1 MPALP
6 ARVREFFERHRF
18 ITAFVILSTI
28 TGSSVGLAKV
38 TTSLYA
44 VQLGTHETLLGLIAS
59 SQSLG
64 VLIMSLPLGFLV
76 ERYGPARLF
85 VSGTLIAGL
94 LYMLVPLVPDPHF
107 LLVCTTAI
115 GFFMP
120 FRFVALNTIFL
131 TQLLTLGEAKAG
143 WYRGTHMA
151 GMFLVGPL
159 LSAWVIAHFGF
170 AGTFW
175 LVGLAFAVTIAM
187 SPIVFRQ
194 NLEHERTFQGPMKL
208 RDLQRRVM
216 LLARDPELRRVSIV
230 EFTAQGIHGFYSFFI
245 VVVGVTTLGFSRAD
259 AASLVSAQGCTYV
272 FALIALGGFA
282 ARAGTGRVHLTSCT
296 GLVIALLTLGL
307 GVRLPVLWAGGMLL
321 GVSLGLLQIVNLTR
335 FAHIGARI
343 GRGQT
348 AGINALVGPSGAFVG
363 SLVGGALGRSLGLQT
378 VFLLFVPV
386 VGLLGWQLAQPVQE
400 IVLDPPHAR
409 DGQTVME
416 RGRESA

>member
-1 MPALP
+1 M
-6 ARVREFFERHRF
+6 REIFERHRF
-18 ITAFVILSTI
+18 ILAFVILSAI

-44 VQLGTHETLLGLIAS
+44 VHLGAHEALLGLIAS

-85 VSGTLIAGL
+85 VTGTLIAGV
-94 LYMLVPLVPDPHF
+94 LYTLVPLVPEPVF

-120 FRFVALNTIFL
+120 FRFVALNTVFL
-131 TQLLTLGEAKAG
+131 TQLLALGEAKAG

-151 GMFLVGPL
+151 GMFLVGPML
-159 LSAWVIAHFGF
+159 AASVIAHFGF
-170 AGTFW
+170 TGTFW
-175 LVGLAFAVTIAM
+175 LVGVAFALTIAL

-194 NLEHERTFQGPMKL
+194 NLEHERGASGPIRFEDL
-208 RDLQRRVM
+208 RRRLM
-216 LLARDPELRRVSIV
+216 LLARDPELRRVGIV

-245 VVVGVTTLGFSRAD
+245 VVIGVTTLGFSRAD

-272 FALIALGGFA
+272 FSLIALGGFA
-282 ARAGTGRVHLTSCT
+282 TRAGALRVHLTSCA
-296 GLVIALLTLGL
+296 GLAIALLVLGA
-307 GVRLPVLWAGGMLL
+307 GVRLPVMWAGGMLL
-321 GVSLGLLQIVNLTR
+321 GASLGLLQIVNLTR

-348 AGINALVGPSGAFVG
+348 AGINALVGPAGAFVG
-363 SLVGGALGRSLGLQT
+363 SLVGGAIGRSLGLQT

-400 IVLDPPHAR
+400 ISVERALPR

>member
-1 MPALP
+1 MRDLID
-6 ARVREFFERHRF
+6 RHRF
-18 ITAFVILSTI
+18 IIAFVILSAI
-28 TGSSVGLAKV
+28 TGSGVGLAKV

-44 VQLGTHETLLGLIAS
+44 VHLGTHETLLGLIAS

-85 VSGTLIAGL
+85 VTGTLIAGVI
-94 LYMLVPLVPDPHF
+94 YMLVPLLPDPLF

-120 FRFVALNTIFL
+120 FRFVALNTVFL

-159 LSAWVIAHFGF
+159 LAATVIAKVGF
-170 AGTFW
+170 SGTFW
-175 LVGLAFAVTIAM
+175 LVGLAFAITIAM

-194 NLEHERTFQGPMKL
+194 NLEHERIAHGPMKL
-208 RDLQRRVM
+208 ADLRRRVM
-216 LLARDPELRRVSIV
+216 LLTRDPELRRVSIV

-245 VVVGVTTLGFSRAD
+245 VVIGVKTLGFSRAD

-272 FALIALGGFA
+272 FALIALGSFA
-282 ARAGTGRVHLTSCT
+282 ARAGTLRVHLTSCT
-296 GLVIALLTLGL
+296 GLGCALLMLGTSAH
-307 GVRLPVLWAGGMLL
+307 LPMLWAGGMLL

-363 SLVGGALGRSLGLQT
+363 SLVGGTIGRSLGLQT

-386 VGLLGWQLAQPVQE
+386 VALLGWQLAQPLEEVE
-400 IVLDPPHAR
+400 LGA

-416 RGRESA
+416 RGRETV

>member
-1 MPALP
+1 
-6 ARVREFFERHRF
+6 VRELLDRHRF
-18 ITAFVILSTI
+18 ILAFMTLSAI

-85 VSGTLIAGL
+85 VSGTLIAGG
-94 LYMLVPLVPDPHF
+94 LYMLVPLVPDPRF
-107 LLVCTTAI
+107 LLICTTAI

-143 WYRGTHMA
+143 WYRGAHMA
-151 GMFLVGPL
+151 GMFLVGPML
-159 LSAWVIAHFGF
+159 AASVIAHFGF

-175 LVGLAFAVTIAM
+175 LVGLAFAITIAM

-194 NLEHERTFQGPMKL
+194 NLEHERSSEGPLNL
-208 RDLQRRVM
+208 RALQRRV
-216 LLARDPELRRVSIV
+216 LLLTRDPELRRVSIV

-245 VVVGVTTLGFSRAD
+245 VVIAVKTLGFSRAD

-272 FALIALGGFA
+272 VALIALGGFA
-282 ARAGTGRVHLTSCT
+282 SRAGSLRVHLTSCA
-296 GLVIALLTLGL
+296 GLVISLLTLGTGL
-307 GVRLPVLWAGGMLL
+307 RLVALWAGAMLL
-321 GVSLGLLQIVNLTR
+321 GASLGLLQIVNLTR

-363 SLVGGALGRSLGLQT
+363 SLVGGAIGRSLGLQT
-378 VFLLFVPV
+378 VFLSFVPV
-386 VGLLGWQLAQPVQE
+386 VLWLGWQLAQPMRQIE
-400 IVLDPPHAR
+400 PEPQRSR
-409 DGQTVME
+409 DGQTVLE